1 MTARVLVVD
10 DIPANVKLLEAKL
23 GAEYFEVVTAGSG
36 PEALTAIDAEKPDI
50 VLLDVMMPGMDGFE
64 VCRRIKTNPQTAH
77 LPVVM
82 VTALDQVSDR
92 VQGLEAGADDFL
104 TKPVNDVALFARV
117 RSLVRLKTMVD
128 ELRLRQATGESMGLV
143 DQNESVLTE
152 MPGRGHILIVED
164 REQSAQRIAE
174 TLGRDHDVEIVSQT
188 MEAVVR
194 AKGGDFDLII
204 ASLSLDKQDGLRF
217 CATLRSLDV
226 TRQTPILTIV
236 DEGDLKRLVR
246 ALDIG
251 VNDYLMRPVER
262 SELVARVRTQLRRKR
277 YSDRLRHSLQLS
289 LEMAITD
296 QLTGLFNRRYMSR
309 HLSTLISNAGSTGK
323 PISFLIMDIDYFK
336 QVNDTHGHD
345 VGDEV
350 LREFANRISANVR
363 GIDLACRYG
372 GEEFVVVMP
381 DTDMTFA
388 YMVAERLRQSV
399 ADAPFRISQA
409 PGQLPITISIGVTVS
424 EGTSDTAEALL
435 RRADQALYRAKRDG
449 RNRVVADA
457 A

>member
-23 GAEYFEVVTAGSG
+23 GAEYFDVVTASNGL
-36 PEALTAIDAEKPDI
+36 EALDKVASEKPDI

-64 VCRRIKTNPQTAH
+64 VCRRIKKDPATAH

-82 VTALDQVSDR
+82 VTALDQLSDR
-92 VQGLEAGADDFL
+92 VTGLEAGADDFL

-117 RSLVRLKTMVD
+117 RSLVRLKTMID
-128 ELRLRQATGESMGLV
+128 ELRLRQATGESMGLMDAV
-143 DQNESVLTE
+143 DGTE
-152 MPGRGHILIVED
+152 QPARGRILIVED
-164 REQSAQRIAE
+164 RATSAQRIAE
-174 TLGRDHDVEIVSQT
+174 TLERDNDISTVAET
-188 MEAVVR
+188 TEAVVR
-194 AKGGDFDLII
+194 AKGGDYDLII
-204 ASLSLDKQDGLRF
+204 CSLSMDRQDGLRL
-217 CATLRSLDV
+217 CATLRSLET
-226 TRQTPILTIV
+226 TRQTPILAMV
-236 DEGDLKRLVR
+236 EEGDMKRLVR

-251 VNDYLMRPVER
+251 VNDYLMRPIEA
-262 SELVARVRTQLRRKR
+262 SELTARVRTQLRRKR
-277 YSDRLRHSLQLS
+277 YADRLRHSLQLS

-309 HLSTLISNAGSTGK
+309 HLGTLISSAQSTSK
-323 PISFLIMDIDYFK
+323 PVSFLMLDIDYFK
-336 QVNDTHGHD
+336 QINDTYGHD

-350 LREFANRISANVR
+350 LREFAGRISANVR
-363 GIDLACRYG
+363 GIDLACRFG

-381 DTDMTFA
+381 DTDLTFA
-388 YMVAERLRQSV
+388 YMVAERLRQAV
-399 ADAPFRISQA
+399 ADIPFTIGVP
-409 PGQLPITISIGVTVS
+409 PGQLPVTISIGVTATEGPNETS
-424 EGTSDTAEALL
+424 EGLL

>member
-23 GAEYFEVVTAGSG
+23 GAEYFDVVTASNGL
-36 PEALTAIDAEKPDI
+36 EALEKVASEKPDI

-64 VCRRIKTNPQTAH
+64 VCRRIKKDPASAH

-82 VTALDQVSDR
+82 VTALDQLSDR
-92 VQGLEAGADDFL
+92 VTGLEAGADDFL
-104 TKPVNDVALFARV
+104 TKPVNDIALFARV

-128 ELRLRQATGESMGLV
+128 ELRLRQATGESMGLM
-143 DQNESVLTE
+143 DSIDGAETAARS
-152 MPGRGHILIVED
+152 RILIVED
-164 REQSAQRIAE
+164 RATSAQRISEALE
-174 TLGRDHDVEIVSQT
+174 RENDVSTVADT
-188 MEAVVR
+188 TEAVVR

-204 ASLSLDKQDGLRF
+204 CSLSMDRQDGLRL
-217 CATLRSLDV
+217 CATLRSLEA
-226 TRQTPILTIV
+226 TRQTPILAMV
-236 DEGDLKRLVR
+236 EEGDMKRLVR

-251 VNDYLMRPVER
+251 VNDYLMRPIEA
-262 SELVARVRTQLRRKR
+262 SELTARVRTQLRRKR
-277 YSDRLRHSLQLS
+277 YADRLRHSLQLS

-309 HLSTLISNAGSTGK
+309 HLGTLISSAQTTGK
-323 PISFLIMDIDYFK
+323 PVSFLILDIDYFK
-336 QVNDTHGHD
+336 HINDTYGHD

-350 LREFANRISANVR
+350 LREFAGRISANVR

-381 DTDMTFA
+381 DTDLTFA

-399 ADAPFRISQA
+399 ADVPFSIGVA
-409 PGQLPITISIGVTVS
+409 PGQLSVTISVGVTATECKADS
-424 EGTSDTAEALL
+424 AEALL